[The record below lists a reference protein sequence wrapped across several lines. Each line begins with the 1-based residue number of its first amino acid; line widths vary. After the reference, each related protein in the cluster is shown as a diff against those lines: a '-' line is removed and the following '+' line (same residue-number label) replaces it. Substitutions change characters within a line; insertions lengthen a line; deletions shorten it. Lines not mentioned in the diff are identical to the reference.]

1 MAELSDEAVA
11 LTVQTGDIDAFGE
24 LITRYESK
32 LKRYARK
39 FLSTDH
45 EIDDLVQDVFIK
57 SYTNIQSFDTEKR
70 FSPWIYRIA
79 HNTFVNELKRKER
92 SGFGFFDADTI
103 LPLLPA
109 KETTDGAI
117 LEAEIGSELEAHIG
131 KLPAKYREVLI
142 LHYFESLSYQ
152 EISDVL
158 QIPVTTVGVRMTR
171 ARTKLKEYYQTNK
184 MHYEQPTK

>member
-11 LTVQTGDIDAFGE
+11 LAVQTGDVDEFGE
-24 LITRYESK
+24 LIARYEAK

-39 FLSTDH
+39 FLSTNY

-57 SYTNIQSFDTEKR
+57 SYTNIQSFDADKR

-92 SGFGFFDADTI
+92 NGFGFFDADTI
-103 LPLLPA
+103 LPQVPA
-109 KETTDGAI
+109 KETTDGDAI
-117 LEAEIGSELEAHIG
+117 EAEIGTELEAFIE
-131 KLPAKYREVLI
+131 KLPTKYREVI
-142 LHYFESLSYQ
+142 VLHYYESLSYQ
-152 EISDVL
+152 AVSDVL

-171 ARTKLKEYYQTNK
+171 ARAKLKEYYQTNK
-184 MHYEQPTK
+184 IHHE